1 MLHRVLH
8 TTGVAALALAISLA
22 PRPAQAGPAE
32 DDASFEQAR
41 TLHRRAQAK
50 YETFDYL
57 GAIQLWTEAYDQ
69 IAGHPRAATV
79 RAAIVYNL
87 ASARQKQFEIDH
99 DRNHLELARRLLES
113 YRDAL
118 PEAGDDEAVAAEHS
132 RVQAKLDELSAL
144 LEPDG
149 GTGGAAPA
157 ATAPADAGAAAV
169 PVRSGRA
176 AIIGGAVST
185 GLGVALLGGMGAGL
199 AIGRGAQR
207 DGEEPD
213 RAAADLAGLTRKGE
227 AANRAAIATGVL
239 GGLAVA
245 AGVTLL
251 ALGFKARARAR
262 NGGHARALQWAG
274 GAWHF

>member
-1 MLHRVLH
+1 MMLHRVLH
-8 TTGVAALALAISLA
+8 ATGVLALSLAISLS

-118 PEAGDDEAVAAEHS
+118 PEPGDDEALQAEHT

-144 LEPDG
+144 LEQDTP
-149 GTGGAAPA
+149 TTTAAPD
-157 ATAPADAGAAAV
+157 TTTPADAGGSSAHA
-169 PVRSGRA
+169 GRGV
-176 AIIGGAVST
+176 IIGGAVST

-199 AIGRGAQR
+199 AIGGAAQR
-207 DGEEPD
+207 DGDDPG
-213 RAAADLAGLTRKGE
+213 RAAAELDALTRKGE
-227 AANRAAIATGVL
+227 AANRLAIATGVL

-262 NGGHARALQWAG
+262 KGGHARALQWAG